1 MNIWTWI
8 HDFEMEAQASGD
20 RERVRLATLHGEAYS
35 HRQSD
40 PDRMLALLEEGR
52 RLALRL
58 HEPWWVLF
66 YEHWK
71 LETLIYY
78 KDDYREVI
86 DLAVR
91 ATLELRKPI
100 FESYPLRFGIWCN
113 LVAAYLCVEP
123 HGYIPAIRE
132 ALAYLQTQVPA
143 EGGDRYLL
151 QARRHWFAYEI
162 GELEEAHALAL
173 EELAMADSDLD
184 RLTARHHEVDTY
196 KALCW
201 IAFRRGD
208 WATLAEYASTG
219 EERARSMP
227 RDYRYELALF
237 VMWQAL
243 CARRDGYQEQ
253 ARRLARQG
261 TAQMARLG
269 QPPGESYYDA
279 LATFHEMGEN
289 SEEAWQVR
297 QRELETTVGKGQLAY
312 GCLVRLKRVRLLRKL
327 GRPIEA
333 EVEAVHEAMTRLRA
347 PGWYREEL
355 DRVLRGESN
364 ERDRRV

>member
-8 HDFEMEAQASGD
+8 HEFEMEAQVSGD
-20 RERVRLATLHGEAYS
+20 RERVRLATLHGEAYGY
-35 HRQSD
+35 RQND

-66 YEHWK
+66 YDHWK

-78 KDDYREVI
+78 KDDYREVV

-91 ATLELRKPI
+91 ASLELRKPI
-100 FESYPLRFGIWCN
+100 FETYPLRFGIWCN

-123 HGYIPAIRE
+123 RGYATAIRE

-162 GELEEAHALAL
+162 GELEEAHSLAL
-173 EELAMADSDLD
+173 EELAMADSDPD
-184 RLTARHHEVDTY
+184 RHTARHHEVDTY

-201 IAFRRGD
+201 IAFRRRD
-208 WATLAEYASTG
+208 WPGLAEYASAG
-219 EERARSMP
+219 EERARSIH
-227 RDYRYELALF
+227 YRYELALF
-237 VMWQAL
+237 LLWQAL
-243 CARRDGYQEQ
+243 CAQWNGHQEQ
-253 ARRLARQG
+253 AKRLARQG

-279 LATFHEMGEN
+279 LASFHEMGEN

-297 QRELETTVGKGQLAY
+297 QRELDTTVGKGQLAY
-312 GCLVRLKRVRLLRKL
+312 ECLVRLKRVRLLRKL
-327 GRPIEA
+327 GRPMEE
-333 EVEAVHEAMTRLRA
+333 EVEAVHQAAAKLRA
-347 PGWYREEL
+347 PGWFLEEL
-355 DRVLRGESN
+355 GRVLRGECN
-364 ERDRRV
+364 EKDRRV

>member
-1 MNIWTWI
+1 
-8 HDFEMEAQASGD
+8 
-20 RERVRLATLHGEAYS
+20 
-35 HRQSD
+35 
-40 PDRMLALLEEGR
+40 
-52 RLALRL
+52 
-58 HEPWWVLF
+58 LF

-78 KDDYREVI
+78 KDDYREVV

-123 HGYIPAIRE
+123 RGYMTAIRE
-132 ALAYLQTQVPA
+132 ALAYLQTQVPS

-173 EELAMADSDLD
+173 EELALADSDPD
-184 RLTARHHEVDTY
+184 RFTARHHEVDTY

-201 IAFRRGD
+201 IAYRRRD
-208 WATLAEYASTG
+208 WAALAEYACAG
-219 EERARSMP
+219 EERARP
-227 RDYRYELALF
+227 IRYRYELALF
-237 VMWQAL
+237 LLWQAL
-243 CARRDGYQEQ
+243 CARRDGHSEQ

-279 LATFHEMGEN
+279 LASFHEMGEN
-289 SEEAWQVR
+289 CEEAWQVR
-297 QRELETTVGKGQLAY
+297 QRELETTVGKGQRAY
-312 GCLVRLKRVRLLRKL
+312 ECLVRLKRVRLLRQMGAPL
-327 GRPIEA
+327 EE
-333 EVEAVHEAMTRLRA
+333 EVGAVHESVAKLRA
-347 PGWYREEL
+347 PEWYLEEL
-355 DRVLRGESN
+355 GRVLRGECN
-364 ERDRRV
+364 EKDRRV